1 MTYTITITSR
11 PCKKTDDLLALLPTI
26 EKAYPAVKVEVELN
40 DHILWFPKTVV
51 TFTDDKGQEKE
62 QAVLYGFRNETQHM
76 MFLSSVLDVDWH
88 CRLAS

>member
-26 EKAYPAVKVEVELN
+26 EKAYPAVRVEVDVKDEN
-40 DHILWFPKTVV
+40 CQGDRFPQTRVIWDGRV
-51 TFTDDKGQEKE
+51 
-62 QAVLYGFRNETQHM
+62 QALLYGFRTESQHM
-76 MFLSSVLDVDWH
+76 MFLSSVLDCEWG